1 MRSRPAKRLLLAA
14 VAAAV
19 WLQSDRPAI
28 IREPIFPFQDK
39 VFHVIEFAVV
49 GLALSANRGLFG
61 RRHPWIAMAAA
72 GLAWAGLDEVHQSWV
87 PGRDCSTLDFAA
99 DALGL
104 GLALLAVR
112 RRFERVALADKSENQ
127 YDINS

>member
-49 GLALSANRGLFG
+49 GLALSANRDLFG

-112 RRFERVALADKSENQ
+112 RRFQRVALADKSENQ
-127 YDINS
+127 YDMNS